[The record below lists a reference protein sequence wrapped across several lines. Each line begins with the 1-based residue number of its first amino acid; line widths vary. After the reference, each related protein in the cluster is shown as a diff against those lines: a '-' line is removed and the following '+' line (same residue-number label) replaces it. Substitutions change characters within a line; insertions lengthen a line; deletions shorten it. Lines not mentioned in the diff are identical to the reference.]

1 MLYSGQT
8 VFLRSADYSEV
19 KILCKQ
25 INVKTAKKL
34 YDKGVKIWLHPCNLR
49 LSNSWQEPYHY
60 KKSETNTEC
69 FESLINSFGYYN
81 FDKQRGRRII
91 FFAQCDSR
99 GKLIIPKN

>member
-8 VFLRSADYSEV
+8 VFLGSADYSEV

-34 YDKGVKIWLHPCNLR
+34 YDKGVKIWLHPCNLI
-49 LSNSWQEPYHY
+49 LSNPWQEPYDY
-60 KKSETNTEC
+60 KKSETYTEC
-69 FESLINSFGYYN
+69 FESLVNSFSYYN
-81 FDKQRGRRII
+81 CDKDRGQRII
-91 FFAQCDSR
+91 FFAQCDSK

>member
-34 YDKGVKIWLHPCNLR
+34 YDKGVKIWLHPYI
-49 LSNSWQEPYHY
+49 E
-60 KKSETNTEC
+60 
-69 FESLINSFGYYN
+69 
-81 FDKQRGRRII
+81 
-91 FFAQCDSR
+91 
-99 GKLIIPKN
+99 